1 MGGFA
6 NTAPIVRARRAWGA
20 TILLACLWS
29 GAAQADGPDLLDKPF
44 SLSLGT
50 YLLDTDTTLSLDASS
65 DRTGTEFNWESVL
78 GGGEVTRFRIDGTWR
93 FAERHKLR
101 GMWFDFSRKKRRAID
116 TEIEWGDEV
125 FPIDT
130 EVTGNNRFSILE
142 LAYEYAFMRRDD
154 FELAVTAGLHYT
166 QFKATLS
173 ATLPSGGSTTREAS
187 DTAKLDVPLPVFGLR
202 GLWNVT
208 GDIWIDAGA
217 QYFSLS
223 YDDYDGSITDLR
235 VSLLWQPKDWVG
247 IGIGY
252 NRFGVDV
259 GLERDSFR
267 GEFDWTYDGPL
278 VFYNVSF

>member
-6 NTAPIVRARRAWGA
+6 NTAPIVRARHAWGA

-116 TEIEWGDEV
+116 TEIDWGDEV

-154 FELAVTAGLHYT
+154 YELAVTAGLHYT

>member
-1 MGGFA
+1 MGGFS
-6 NTAPIVRARRAWGA
+6 TTGRIVRARRAWGA
-20 TILLACLWS
+20 TILAASLWS
-29 GAAQADGPDLLDKPF
+29 GVALADGPDLLGNPY

-78 GGGEVTRFRIDGTWR
+78 GGGEVNRFRIDGTWR

-101 GMWFDFSRKKRRAID
+101 GMWFDFSRKRTRAID
-116 TEIEWGDEV
+116 TEIDWGDEV
-125 FPIDT
+125 FPVDS
-130 EVTGNNRFSILE
+130 EVTGSNRFSIFE

-208 GDIWIDAGA
+208 GDFWLDAGA

-259 GLERDSFR
+259 ELERDSFR